1 MMDFT
6 ERMIEKV
13 ALALHGTTDV
23 KIGDHNISFGRV
35 LSVVSPCVTPF
46 STRRVST

>member
-23 KIGDHNISFGRV
+23 KIGDHNISFA
-35 LSVVSPCVTPF
+35 SFPS
-46 STRRVST
+46 SHHA